1 MGMWTIP
8 AVIAGVLLIIVA
20 YFSTVSVMKK
30 TGERTSVMNTTMDTP
45 ISKEVRDHPVVF
57 NPIIIMYVIFGLFT
71 GLIILYYWSVY
82 GY

>member
-8 AVIAGVLLIIVA
+8 AVIAGVLIVA
-20 YFSTVSVMKK
+20 YSYYATVKVMKM
-30 TGERTSVMNTTMDTP
+30 TGERSSVVNTTTDTP
-45 ISKEVRDHPVVF
+45 INKAVRDHPILF
-57 NPIIIMYVIFGLFT
+57 NPIIIMYVIFLLFT